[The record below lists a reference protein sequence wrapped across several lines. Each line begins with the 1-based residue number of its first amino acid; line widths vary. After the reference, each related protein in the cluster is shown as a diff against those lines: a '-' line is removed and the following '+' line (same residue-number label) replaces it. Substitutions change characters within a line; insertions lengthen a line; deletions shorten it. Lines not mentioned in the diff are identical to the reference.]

1 MKIYIS
7 GKTSGLPIEEATAKF
22 DNAASLLESLGL
34 QPVNPMRNELKDC
47 LTWKQRMGKR
57 TELLLGCDGILMLD
71 NWKCSPEA
79 DIERTI
85 AKKTDMTILY
95 EETIADDE
103 TRRIAEQIEDVV
115 QEVTGYGLKQ
125 LSLRSRCRE
134 QCYARMIFV
143 YHCRKARMRLAKIS
157 KFVNRDHTTVLHY
170 LNKYEDDV
178 KYNKEFRELA
188 AKVAQKLE
196 ENSGYQK

>member
-7 GKTSGLPIEEATAKF
+7 GKTLPIEKATAKF

-34 QPVNPMRNELKDC
+34 HPVNPIRNELKDS
-47 LTWKQRMGKR
+47 LTWEQRMGKR
-57 TELLLGCDGILMLD
+57 VELLLGCDGILMLD
-71 NWKCSPEA
+71 NWKRSPDAE
-79 DIERTI
+79 IEHVI

-103 TRRIAEQIEDVV
+103 ARRIAEQIEDAV

-125 LSLRSRCRE
+125 LSQRSRFRE

-143 YHCRKARMRLAKIS
+143 YHCREARMRLARIS
-157 KFVNRDHTTVLHY
+157 KFVNRDHTTMLHY

-178 KYNKEFRELA
+178 KFNKEFRELA

-196 ENSGYQK
+196 ENSDYQK